1 MKEPVI
7 FDTSVWID
15 FFNKKE
21 TQESILLEQYILA
34 DDEILMVPTI
44 LQEILQGIRDDK
56 MYNQIKETLSFFPL
70 LELPAYNAAVGAA
83 ELYRSLRKQG
93 VTIRKSNDCLIAYYS
108 IWFSTPI
115 VHTDRDFD
123 QIGKHSNLNV
133 LKLDQ

>member
-7 FDTSVWID
+7 FDSSVWID

-21 TQESILLEQYILA
+21 TKESLLLEQYILA

-44 LQEILQGIRDDK
+44 LQEILQGIREDK
-56 MYNQIKETLSFFPL
+56 IYNQIKETLSFFRL
-70 LELPAYNAAVGAA
+70 LELPAYNTAVGAA

-93 VTIRKSNDCLIAYYS
+93 GTIRKSNDCLIAYYG
-108 IWFSTPI
+108 IWFSVPI

-123 QIGKHSNLNV
+123 QISKYSDLNV
-133 LKLDQ
+133 LK